1 MPLTPRLLDGLA
13 ELPHVI
19 ERPAAGFLGK
29 RSKPRRGVVVGIR
42 SGYGFNEYLL
52 CGRHSVERP
61 EFLGIN
67 LMVRAGSGA
76 PFGRRVAVRCRFLAH
91 VTSPMDPLWRVK
103 HRIPARAEAS
113 MECSLY
119 VCRSEYEFTLGRAAS
134 VKWTRQETYS
144 GEREGS
150 RGPETDVRHRA
161 GMPARR
167 PGSRSCLTLKQQTR
181 NSRGALFF
189 GVPGFPPNKPNRR
202 AQAPA
207 VTLRARRLCR
217 IKPTPL
223 HSAMV
228 ARMGREPDLNRRQ
241 DLCCAAQEQS
251 PIVLHSRLVHSP
263 RTHK

>member
-1 MPLTPRLLDGLA
+1 
-13 ELPHVI
+13 
-19 ERPAAGFLGK
+19 
-29 RSKPRRGVVVGIR
+29 
-42 SGYGFNEYLL
+42 
-52 CGRHSVERP
+52 
-61 EFLGIN
+61 
-67 LMVRAGSGA
+67 MVRAGSGA
-76 PFGRRVAVRCRFLAH
+76 PFGRRVAFRCRFLAH

-228 ARMGREPDLNRRQ
+228 AHG
-241 DLCCAAQEQS
+241 AGA
-251 PIVLHSRLVHSP
+251 
-263 RTHK
+263 